1 MTKMKFIR
9 IPVLGLLVLVST
21 GTFSQDNNETGNN
34 QETSKEV
41 RNLQVSFLP
50 FISFNSSPANSTVNY
65 SVNILGGY
73 VKEVR
78 VLELGSIIN
87 IDGNNAG
94 KCQLAGVGNVVGGT
108 SSGLQSA
115 GVFNYATRQNGIQAS
130 GVFNVVTKDAGMS
143 QLAGVAN
150 IVGDSSAGL
159 QAAGVFNYAT
169 AQNGV
174 QLGGVF
180 NVAAKN
186 AGICQLAG
194 VTNITAGACNG
205 FQGAGVM
212 NVAKT
217 VKGAQ
222 VAGVLNTVFGD
233 TVNCQ
238 LAGVGN
244 VTGGA
249 IDGIQAAGVFNY
261 ATKVTGAQISGVLNV
276 APYIKGTQI
285 SLINISD
292 SCQGVPIGFLSF
304 VAKGYHQLEFSADE
318 IFYTNLAFRTGT
330 RYFHNIFMA
339 GIRPGNFGSPLW
351 TVGYGVGTL
360 FGNPDGL
367 SYNIDLTSQQ
377 VSKGRFSQFE
387 SQLCKLYVGVD
398 KKIAPFASLDIGI
411 TYNFYIIGTHSKY
424 YNSAVSEIPLYTLS
438 DHTYHN
444 GINIKTWIGGKIA
457 IRFF

>member
-34 QETSKEV
+34 QEPSKEV

-94 KCQLAGVGNVVGGT
+94 KCQLAGVGNIVGGT
-108 SSGLQSA
+108 SSGFQSA

-130 GVFNVVTKDAGMS
+130 GVFNVVTKDAGLC

-194 VTNITAGACNG
+194 VTNFTAGR
-205 FQGAGVM
+205 
-212 NVAKT
+212 
-217 VKGAQ
+217 
-222 VAGVLNTVFGD
+222 
-233 TVNCQ
+233 
-238 LAGVGN
+238 
-244 VTGGA
+244 VTG
-249 IDGIQAAGVFNY
+249 
-261 ATKVTGAQISGVLNV
+261 
-276 APYIKGTQI
+276 
-285 SLINISD
+285 
-292 SCQGVPIGFLSF
+292 
-304 VAKGYHQLEFSADE
+304 
-318 IFYTNLAFRTGT
+318 FRE
-330 RYFHNIFMA
+330 
-339 GIRPGNFGSPLW
+339 P
-351 TVGYGVGTL
+351 V
-360 FGNPDGL
+360 
-367 SYNIDLTSQQ
+367 
-377 VSKGRFSQFE
+377 
-387 SQLCKLYVGVD
+387 
-398 KKIAPFASLDIGI
+398 
-411 TYNFYIIGTHSKY
+411 
-424 YNSAVSEIPLYTLS
+424 
-438 DHTYHN
+438 
-444 GINIKTWIGGKIA
+444 
-457 IRFF
+457 